1 MQMHSAHRLS
11 SRYRRS
17 AHAAAVVGLAGVL
30 AALASGCGGGS
41 SSSSATTS
49 ATTTSGATTAP
60 STTTPPTAAQRQAAA
75 EKALFTYAAC
85 MRGKGV
91 DIPDPV
97 KGANGRYA
105 FPQIPAAVLNAPGV
119 QAKAE
124 ACAATL
130 PQGSFRR
137 GGQQT
142 PAQRSAFQKFSD
154 CMSAEGVT
162 LGRPGGAPGGP
173 PAGQGQGAPNGQG
186 GGTRTTPRAP
196 GLQPGQAPGQEAGPG
211 AGAGWSRRRVLQFDR
226 PEGAGGA
233 RKVPEPTSERL
244 RPRTG
249 RRLRRRHD
257 NYDNSVERRELGR
270 PLV

>member
-11 SRYRRS
+11 SRHRRS

-75 EKALFTYAAC
+75 VKALFTYAAC

-196 GLQPGQAPGQEAGPG
+196 GLQPGQGPRPG
-211 AGAGWSRRRVLQFDR
+211 AGQGQGPRGR
-226 PEGAGGA
+226 GGGFFNSTDP
-233 RKVPEPTSERL
+233 KVQAALAKCRSLLPNGFGRGPGGGFGGSTTPTTTTTT
-244 RPRTG
+244 P
-249 RRLRRRHD
+249 
-257 NYDNSVERRELGR
+257 
-270 PLV
+270 